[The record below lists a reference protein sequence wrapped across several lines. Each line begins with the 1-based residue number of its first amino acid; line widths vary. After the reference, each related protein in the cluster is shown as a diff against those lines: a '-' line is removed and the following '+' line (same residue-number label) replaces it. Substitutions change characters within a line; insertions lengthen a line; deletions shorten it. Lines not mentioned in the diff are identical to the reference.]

1 MVIVTNKNSIMSHSY
16 CFNFMS
22 ENLKD
27 RSGPGD
33 RYTGKFYSDLSG
45 TI

>member
-27 RSGPGD
+27 QVAC
-33 RYTGKFYSDLSG
+33 KFLE
-45 TI
+45 